1 MNPLYNLGIRLYGLG
16 IRIVSG
22 RNKKAELLREGQRR
36 ALGYLRD
43 TITEKGKYVW
53 VHAASLGEFEQGRP
67 LIERIK
73 KEQPGSKIL
82 LTFFSPSGYEVRK
95 NYEGADAIC
104 YLPLDTPGNV
114 RQFLDIVEPRMA
126 VFVKYEFWG
135 NYLHELARRGIPTY
149 LISAIFRP
157 KQIFFRPW
165 GKMFRGMMDCYDH
178 VFVQDENSRKLL
190 ADAGVTNV
198 TVAGDTRFDRVI
210 DIMKQTFEIPECEA
224 FSPRGRSFKTI
235 VAGSSWGP
243 DEAFLIPYL
252 NNHPEVKLII
262 APHEVNEGRI
272 AEIESRLTRRVC
284 RLSSCTVEEAADSD
298 CLIVDCYGKLSSLYR
313 YGDMAYVGGGFGVGI
328 HNLNEAAVYGIPVV
342 FGPNHGKFK
351 EARDLKECGG
361 GFSFTDKE
369 GFEAIM
375 SKLTGDSDALS
386 AAGAAAGAY
395 IKRSVGA
402 TDTIYSFL
410 FSR

>member
-1 MNPLYNLGIRLYGLG
+1 MNSLYNLGINLYGLG
-16 IRIVSG
+16 IKYASRK
-22 RNKKAELLREGQRR
+22 NKKAKLLRDGQNS
-36 ALGYLRD
+36 ALDYLRGNISRD
-43 TITEKGKYVW
+43 GRYVW

-73 KEQPGSKIL
+73 RERPELKVL

-104 YLPLDTPGNV
+104 YLPLDTPSNV
-114 RQFLDIVEPRMA
+114 KAFLDIVKPCMA
-126 VFVKYEFWG
+126 IFVKYEFWG
-135 NYLHELARRGIPTY
+135 NYIEELSRRGIPTY

-165 GKMFRGMMDCYDH
+165 GRMFRKMMGCYDH

-190 ADAGVTNV
+190 AGIGVNNV
-198 TVAGDTRFDRVI
+198 TVAGDTRFDRVL

-224 FSPRGRSFKTI
+224 FSPHDREFKTI
-235 VAGSSWGP
+235 VAGSSWSP
-243 DEAFLIPYL
+243 DESYL
-252 NNHPEVKLII
+252 LPFFNSNEGVKLII
-262 APHEVNEGRI
+262 APHEVNEERI
-272 AEIESRLTRRVC
+272 AEIESKLTRLSC
-284 RLSSCTVEEAADSD
+284 RLSKCTVEEAAKCD

-351 EARDLKECGG
+351 EAHDLKECGG
-361 GFSFTDKE
+361 GFSFSDKE
-369 GFEAIM
+369 GFDEIM
-375 SKLTGDSDALS
+375 RTLLGDKAALS
-386 AAGAAAGAY
+386 QSGEAAGKY
-395 IKRSVGA
+395 IKESVGA
-402 TDTIYSFL
+402 TDKIYSFL
-410 FSR
+410 FS